1 MYILGIEPG
10 QWRGPRDGRHQP
22 VRAVRQG
29 AGRAGEER
37 ALAAIL
43 QVSSLQ
49 QQGGGSDVLLKSS
62 DRDPVF
68 LDGLIKFRVISTQ
81 NPGVVKLKTEIKFVK
96 YFIAK

>member
-1 MYILGIEPG
+1 MFFSIIVFLGIEPG

-43 QVSSLQ
+43 QVSSLY
-49 QQGGGSDVLLKSS
+49 SRVADTDFKKA
-62 DRDPVF
+62 
-68 LDGLIKFRVISTQ
+68 LIRV
-81 NPGVVKLKTEIKFVK
+81 
-96 YFIAK
+96 